1 MPRRRRIRLRNYART
16 QAMHAL
22 RVCVS
27 RRGRVLL
34 AVVATTFAV
43 LALGAGGVAAG
54 GRSGLS
60 FTKLPSRAVA
70 GKTVTVVVAVPK
82 GNPLCTL
89 RVKYANGV
97 AQQDIRP
104 APASA
109 GHVRWSWS
117 VPETAQAGVARLSV
131 SCGASGRV
139 GGGMLIVGSLIPPRI
154 SVEKR
159 GFSVRVHP
167 YGGSDVSYGVI
178 LRNHSPNADAVNVTV
193 LVNFVMA
200 DNNLIGS
207 ASTNIPLIPAGSDY
221 ALGSNLGFPGAAPVD
236 RLEIVIQVAGLVKHT
251 AGHQPALANVAIEPS
266 LYDPGWVGDIAGE
279 LINNDSRLFLQS
291 TSFSAVLFDS
301 AGNVVGGGN
310 GYNYGTLPPGTRM
323 VFKLTGGG
331 FNDIPLDKAASVM
344 VTTTP
349 TWKPPSSFGA

>member
-1 MPRRRRIRLRNYART
+1 
-16 QAMHAL
+16 
-22 RVCVS
+22 
-27 RRGRVLL
+27 
-34 AVVATTFAV
+34 
-43 LALGAGGVAAG
+43 
-54 GRSGLS
+54 
-60 FTKLPSRAVA
+60 
-70 GKTVTVVVAVPK
+70 
-82 GNPLCTL
+82 
-89 RVKYANGV
+89 
-97 AQQDIRP
+97 
-104 APASA
+104 
-109 GHVRWSWS
+109 
-117 VPETAQAGVARLSV
+117 
-131 SCGASGRV
+131 
-139 GGGMLIVGSLIPPRI
+139 MLIVGSLIPPRI

-159 GFSVRVHP
+159 GFSVRVRS

-207 ASTNIPLIPAGSDY
+207 ASTKIPLIPAGSDY

-236 RLEIVIQVAGLVKHT
+236 RLEIVIQVDGLVKHT

-279 LINNDSRLFLQS
+279 LINDDSKLFLQS
-291 TSFSAVLFDS
+291 TSFSAVVFDS

-310 GYNYGTLPPGTRM
+310 GYSYGTLPPGTRM
-323 VFKLTGGG
+323 VFRLTGGG

-349 TWKPPSSFGA
+349 TWKPAGP